1 MDVSIRIS
9 VSISIGSGSAV
20 ALVTVGRQ
28 RSRLPVWIPLRGH
41 GLAMTNAVCENG
53 YTGAYCRGT
62 PWDVGVLRDIGGIA
76 ARSAR
81 VAVRQKTEGGVL
93 RVISPPTLCLSRLRS
108 QISVA
113 FTHIVG

>member
-1 MDVSIRIS
+1 MK
-9 VSISIGSGSAV
+9 
-20 ALVTVGRQ
+20 
-28 RSRLPVWIPLRGH
+28 
-41 GLAMTNAVCENG
+41 NAVCENG

-62 PWDVGVLRDIGGIA
+62 PWDVGVLRDIGGGIA

-93 RVISPPTLCLSRLRS
+93 PVISPLMLCLSHLRS
-108 QISVA
+108 QISVD